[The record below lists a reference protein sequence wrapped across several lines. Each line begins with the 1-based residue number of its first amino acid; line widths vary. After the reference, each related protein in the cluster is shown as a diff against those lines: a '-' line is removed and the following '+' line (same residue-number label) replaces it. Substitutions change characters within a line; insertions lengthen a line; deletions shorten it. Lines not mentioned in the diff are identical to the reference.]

1 MIQDSISTEE
11 TRLQGIPVSPGIALG
26 TIKIQIKGSRE
37 PVAYDIEPD
46 EVESE
51 LVRFHQA
58 LQDTAEQIKAL
69 RERVIQISGEKGA
82 SIFDA
87 HILLLQDQAILNQ
100 VGKELAKRL
109 QNIEHIFYVVMQNY
123 MEVLR
128 RVDDPYLRAKTA
140 DMEDIMQRVINN
152 LHSTEPYEDV
162 EDEDDNDEAPILV
175 AYDLTPSDTAAMDA
189 DLIQG
194 FATEMGSSVSHTAIL
209 ARSMGIPAVVGLDK
223 ALIRVESHAPAILDG
238 YKGVLIIKP
247 TEETIDY
254 YKRLQVEKEKA
265 YKALEA
271 LRDLPTITRDG
282 RKIRLS
288 VNIEFPHEYAGIQEV
303 GAEGVGLFRTEFFL
317 LGNPSG
323 IPDEEEQTLYY
334 KKLAEGCAPHG
345 VIFRTLDA
353 GGDKLPSERFSTP
366 EPNPFLGWRG
376 IRVSLS
382 RTEIFKQQL
391 RAILRACADTPGCG
405 LMFPMVSGYTEVVA
419 ARQLLQECREEL
431 EREHLPCARDLRM
444 GIMIE
449 VPSAAIMADV
459 LAREV
464 DFFSIGTNDLTQY
477 TIAVDRINNRVANMF
492 RPTHPAVVRIMNMT
506 VEAGNKAGIPTAI
519 CGEMAGDITLL
530 PLLVGLGAT
539 SMSVGVHLVP
549 IIRYAIRNLDY
560 GQCRDMAQQA
570 LLAPH
575 SRYIVEMSSTL
586 ARASYPAL
594 FE

>member
-1 MIQDSISTEE
+1 MIQEPISTEE
-11 TRLQGIPVSPGIALG
+11 IHLQGIPVSPGIALG
-26 TIKIQIKGSRE
+26 KIKIQIRGSKE
-37 PVAYDIEPD
+37 PVAYDIMPD
-46 EVESE
+46 EVDAE

-58 LQDTAEQIKAL
+58 LQTTAAQIRAL
-69 RERVIQISGEKGA
+69 RERMIRISGERDA

-87 HILLLQDQAILNQ
+87 HILLLQDKVVLNQ
-100 VGKELAKRL
+100 VQAELSRRL
-109 QNIEHIFYVVMQNY
+109 QNVEHIFYVVMQNY

-140 DMEDIMQRVINN
+140 DMEDIMQRVIHN
-152 LHSTEPYEDV
+152 LRSTEPVE
-162 EDEDDNDEAPILV
+162 EDEEEEEDAEILV
-175 AYDLTPSDTAAMDA
+175 AYDLTPSDTAAVDA
-189 DLIQG
+189 NQIHG
-194 FATEMGSSVSHTAIL
+194 FATEIGSSVSHTAIL
-209 ARSMGIPAVVGLDK
+209 ARSMGIPAVVGLEQ
-223 ALIRVESHAPAILDG
+223 ALLKVESHAPAILDG
-238 YKGVLIIKP
+238 YKGVLILKP
-247 TEETIDY
+247 APETVEY

-271 LRDLPTITRDG
+271 LRGLPTITRDG
-282 RKIRLS
+282 RVIRLS
-288 VNIEFPHEYAGIQEV
+288 VNVEFPHEYSGIQEV

-323 IPDEEEQTLYY
+323 MPDEEEQTRYY

-345 VIFRTLDA
+345 VIFRTLDS
-353 GGDKLPSERFSTP
+353 GGDKLPCEHLDSP

-382 RTEIFKQQL
+382 RPELFKQQL

-405 LMFPMVSGYTEVVA
+405 IMFPMVSGYTEVITA
-419 ARQLLQECREEL
+419 KHILQECRDEL
-431 EREHLPCARDLRM
+431 ERNNIPYAQDLKV

-449 VPSAAIMADV
+449 VPSAAIMTDV
-459 LAREV
+459 LAKEV
-464 DFFSIGTNDLTQY
+464 DFFSVGTNDLTQY

-492 RPTHPAVVRIMNMT
+492 RPTHPAVVRIIGMT
-506 VEAGNKAGIPTAI
+506 IAAGDKEGIPTAI

-560 GQCRDMAQQA
+560 GACRDMAQEA
-570 LLAPH
+570 LRAPN
-575 SRYIVEMSSTL
+575 SRTIVSLSASL
-586 ARASYPAL
+586 ARESYPAL